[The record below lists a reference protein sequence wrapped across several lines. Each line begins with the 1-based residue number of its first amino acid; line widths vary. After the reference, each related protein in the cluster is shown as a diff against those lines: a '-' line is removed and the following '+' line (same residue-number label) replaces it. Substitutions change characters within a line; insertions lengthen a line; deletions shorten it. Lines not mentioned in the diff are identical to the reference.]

1 MRDWK
6 TWLPKEHPYHPPDYD
21 EHIVMAMRAF
31 ASGTANDGQQ
41 KIVWDWLQYATGTG
55 QWADMTFRPGG
66 VDAERESAFAEGK
79 RFVGLQIL
87 KLLHPATL
95 EVIERERVKKAVPA
109 KTRGNK
115 K

>member
-1 MRDWK
+1 MSDWMK
-6 TWLPKEHPYHPPDYD
+6 WLPKEHPYHPPDYD
-21 EHIVMAMRAF
+21 EAIVMAMRAF
-31 ASGTANDGQQ
+31 AAGKANDGQQ

-55 QWADMTFRPGG
+55 NWSDMTFRPGG
-66 VDAERESAFAEGK
+66 AEAERESAFAEGK

-95 EVIERERVKKAVPA
+95 EVIERERAKKAAPA
-109 KTRGNK
+109 KPRGNK